1 MAKIEALTHEDA
13 TVGWHA
19 LGQGGLITRIREE
32 ILRMLAGQDLLPGD
46 QLPSEREL
54 ATTLRVSRPS
64 VREAVRTLQAEGRLI
79 VRHGR
84 GVFVAEP
91 TSRQRLRAAMAELD
105 HDLGELFA
113 MREVLEVPAARWAA
127 ERRDET
133 ALAAVQHAHES
144 LERALDREPLDYN
157 ELRRLDAAFHLR
169 IVQAADNRLLE
180 QSQAVLTE
188 LLSMGMR
195 TTLEVPGRIAQSKSD
210 HQTILAALLAGDAD
224 AAAQAAGAHVRGAR
238 DAANARLL
246 DLSRGSRVPQA

>member
-1 MAKIEALTHEDA
+1 MTKLEAPKFDDPVA
-13 TVGWHA
+13 GWHP
-19 LGQGGLITRIREE
+19 LGQGGLISRIREE
-32 ILRMLAGQDLLPGD
+32 ILRMLAEQGLLPGD

-54 ATTLRVSRPS
+54 AATLRVSRPS
-64 VREAVRTLQAEGRLI
+64 VREAVRSLQAEGRLV

-84 GVFVAEP
+84 GVFVSEP

-133 ALAAVQHAHES
+133 ALAAVQHAFES
-144 LERALDREPLDYN
+144 LEQALGREPLDYD

-188 LLSMGMR
+188 LLFKGMR
-195 TTLEVPGRIAQSKSD
+195 TTLEVPGRIEQSRSD
-210 HQTILAALLAGDAD
+210 HETILAALLAGDPE
-224 AAAQAAGAHVRGAR
+224 AAALAAGAHVRGAR
-238 DAANARLL
+238 DAAVARP
-246 DLSRGSRVPQA
+246 SG